1 MEQALISI
9 AREAYRDPRE
19 AGVRL
24 LSLGVPSA
32 AIWPAFGVIVLLS
45 VLVGGITDLAAP
57 PVPGVEVSYFI
68 MAVLLGSIF
77 LSFAVGVW
85 KIGQAFGGKGS
96 FEESMTVGIFFQA
109 ILLPF
114 QVLQL
119 VLAIVVPGLAGVY
132 GIALL
137 VYGVWINVSFIDAL
151 HGFASFGKSLG
162 VLILSSILAAVVL
175 MVVITVVGGS
185 FGGAL

>member
-19 AGVRL
+19 AAVRL
-24 LSLGVPSA
+24 LSLGVPSP
-32 AIWPAFGVIVLLS
+32 AIWPAFGVIVLVS
-45 VLVGGITDLAAP
+45 VLIGGISDLAAP
-57 PVPGVEVSYFI
+57 TAPGVAVSYFI

-85 KIGQAFGGKGS
+85 RIGRSFGGKGT
-96 FEESMTVGIFFQA
+96 FEESMLVAIFFQG

-114 QVLQL
+114 QVIQL
-119 VLAIVVPGLAGVY
+119 VLAILVPGLAGIYAIGLLFY
-132 GIALL
+132 GI
-137 VYGVWINVSFIDAL
+137 WINVKFIDAL

-162 VLILSSILAAVVL
+162 VLILSSFLAAVVL
-175 MVVITVVGGS
+175 ILVVTIVGGS